1 MVLQYMA
8 FYIIPEYILQ
18 IKNIVIFGDSEMLEQ
33 RTKNARLFPVGHMS
47 HRSPVKIPTLFPEF
61 QSLD

>member
-1 MVLQYMA
+1 MVLQYTA

-18 IKNIVIFGDSEMLEQ
+18 IKNIVIFGDIEMLEQ
-33 RTKNARLFPVGHMS
+33 RTKNARLSPVGHRS
-47 HRSPVKIPTLFPEF
+47 QRSPVKKPTLFPEF